1 MTPKRLLGA
10 VCAGALTFAC
20 IATVVPPQQASAQV
34 AQQQSALWV
43 TVRRYEGVPDP
54 KKAAQVVND
63 TWIPI
68 ISKIPGF
75 IEYFWVDAGNGV
87 MVSTSVFQTRE
98 GEEES
103 NTKVKQW
110 RLSNPEANV
119 ALPNPP
125 HITAGKVVG
134 YKTR

>member
-10 VCAGALTFAC
+10 VCAGALTLSC
-20 IATVVPPQQASAQV
+20 IATAATPQQASAQV
-34 AQQQSALWV
+34 AEHQAAMWV

-54 KKAAQVVND
+54 KKAAQVVSD

-110 RLSNPEANV
+110 RLRNPEANV

-125 HITAGKVVG
+125 QITAGKVVG
-134 YKTR
+134 YKAR